1 MISFEAWFEGLGIRH
16 FTAAE
21 FTGYFAAVRDGV
33 CNSPPPRELWEHIV
47 PTLRVVDALREELG
61 KPCRILSSYR
71 SPEYNQA
78 VGGVPLSQHVDFTAL
93 DIAFPGVA
101 PEDVHGRL
109 LAWRDEGR
117 FTGGLGLYP
126 QAGFVHID
134 TRPHNASWQGA

>member
-1 MISFEAWFEGLGIRH
+1 MIPFETWFEALGFRH

-21 FTGYFAAVRDGV
+21 FTGYFAAERDGV
-33 CNSPPPRELWEHIV
+33 CNSPPPRELWDRIV
-47 PTLRVVDALREELG
+47 PTLRVMEALREELG

-71 SPEYNQA
+71 SPAYNRA

-101 PEDVHGRL
+101 PGEVHERL

-126 QAGFVHID
+126 EAGFVHID
-134 TRPHNASWQGA
+134 TRPCNASWQGR